1 MSDRSNASTGGGVG
15 VVGLLGV
22 LFVALKLL
30 GVITWSWWWVLLPFW
45 GGLAILLAGVI
56 VFLVIWGIGTL
67 LDK

>member
-1 MSDRSNASTGGGVG
+1 MSDRSNAGTGGGVG

-45 GGLAILLAGVI
+45 GGLAIVLAVLI

>member
-1 MSDRSNASTGGGVG
+1 MSDRSNAGTGGGVG
-15 VVGLLGV
+15 VLGLLGV

-45 GGLAILLAGVI
+45 GGLAIVLAVLI